1 MLWHAVFFDNIL
13 VGSPLRRYITLIL
26 LLILLTIAFI
36 FGSQNEQTLTLNY
49 LIARAEMSVAQAV
62 SLFTVIGIAI
72 GLLLALLG
80 KLLRAVKPN
89 RTNVPKKV
97 SS

>member
-13 VGSPLRRYITLIL
+13 VDTHLRRYITFIL
-26 LLILLTIAFI
+26 LIILLTIAFI
-36 FGSQNEQTLTLNY
+36 FGSQNDQSLTLNY

-72 GLLLALLG
+72 GLLLALFG
-80 KLLRAVKPN
+80 KLLRAVKTD
-89 RTNVPKKV
+89 RTRISKKV

>member
-13 VGSPLRRYITLIL
+13 VEPPLRRYITLIL

-49 LIARAEMSVAQAV
+49 LIAKAEMSVAQAV

-80 KLLRAVKPN
+80 KLLRAVKSG

>member
-13 VGSPLRRYITLIL
+13 VESPLRRYITLIL
-26 LLILLTIAFI
+26 LLVLLTIAFI

-80 KLLRAVKPN
+80 KLLRAVKSD
-89 RTNVPKKV
+89 RSNVSKKV
-97 SS
+97 SP

>member
-1 MLWHAVFFDNIL
+1 MLWHAFFFDNIL
-13 VGSPLRRYITLIL
+13 VDTHLRRYITFIL
-26 LLILLTIAFI
+26 LIILLTVAFI
-36 FGSQNEQTLTLNY
+36 FGSQNDQSLTLNY

-80 KLLRAVKPN
+80 KLLRAVKTD
-89 RTNVPKKV
+89 RTRISKKV

>member
-13 VGSPLRRYITLIL
+13 VDTVLGRYITFIL
-26 LLILLTIAFI
+26 LIILLTVAFI
-36 FGSQNEQTLTLNY
+36 FGSQNDQSLTLNY

-80 KLLRAVKPN
+80 KLLRVVKSD
-89 RTNVPKKV
+89 RKALSKKV
-97 SS
+97 SP

>member
-1 MLWHAVFFDNIL
+1 MSIFDNIL
-13 VGSPLRRYITLIL
+13 VESPLRRYITLIL
-26 LLILLTIAFI
+26 LLVLLTIAFI
-36 FGSQNEQTLTLNY
+36 FGSQIEQTLTLNY

-80 KLLRAVKPN
+80 KLLRAVKSD
-89 RTNVPKKV
+89 RSNVSKKV
-97 SS
+97 SP

>member
-1 MLWHAVFFDNIL
+1 MRL
-13 VGSPLRRYITLIL
+13 YITLIFL
-26 LLILLTIAFI
+26 FLILGVAFI

>member
-13 VGSPLRRYITLIL
+13 VEPVLRRYITFIL
-26 LLILLTIAFI
+26 LIILLTVAFI
-36 FGSQNEQTLTLNY
+36 FGSQNDQSLTLNY

-80 KLLRAVKPN
+80 KLLRAVKTD
-89 RTNVPKKV
+89 RTRISKKV